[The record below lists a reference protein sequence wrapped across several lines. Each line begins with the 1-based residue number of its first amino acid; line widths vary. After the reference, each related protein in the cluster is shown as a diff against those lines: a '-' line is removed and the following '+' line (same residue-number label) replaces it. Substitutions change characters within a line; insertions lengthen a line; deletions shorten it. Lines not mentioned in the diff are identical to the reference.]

1 MKRRVILLTAAIGL
15 LCLFLLSYN
24 FIFQDYR
31 EQKRSELVEEIDAKG
46 GIKKYEVKY
55 EVSYAATAEN
65 GKEVIRTSAAYDPIS
80 YDTLEGAKN
89 STSDTTVASL
99 LANIEREARENKD
112 QMQDGWEDSV
122 TVKKTVEDIR

>member
-65 GKEVIRTSAAYDPIS
+65 GRAVIRKSAAYDPVS
-80 YDTLEGAKN
+80 YDTLEEAKN
-89 STSDTTVASL
+89 STSDTTVSSL
-99 LANIEREARENKD
+99 LANIEREAREKKD
-112 QMQDGWEDSV
+112 SLPDGWQASV
-122 TVKKTVEDIR
+122 TVKKTVDDIR